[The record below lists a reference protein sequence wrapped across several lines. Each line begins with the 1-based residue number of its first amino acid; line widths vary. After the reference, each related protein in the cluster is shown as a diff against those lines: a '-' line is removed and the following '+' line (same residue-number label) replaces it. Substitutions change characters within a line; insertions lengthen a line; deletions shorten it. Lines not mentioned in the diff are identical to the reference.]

1 MTVDATERH
10 RHRGRAVPR
19 YLEVTCPT
27 LAVVDP
33 EED

>member
-1 MTVDATERH
+1 MTVDATGRH
-10 RHRGRAVPR
+10 RHRGRAIAR

-27 LAVVDP
+27 LAVVDT